1 MNIHQ
6 KNLTKK
12 GVISLLR
19 GFYTAASGM
28 IAQQRHQE
36 SVSNNIANANTPG
49 YKADQA
55 TLRSFPEM
63 LTQQMGSK
71 HVPTRKG
78 LNLPTSRFIGGLNT
92 GVYAQELVSDF
103 SQGSIRETDMSTD
116 LALENGTMPDEE
128 GSLFFVVENED
139 GEERLTRNGHFTID
153 GEGYLTT
160 NQGHF
165 VLSNNGNPIQPNGD
179 DITISRDGTIQA
191 DGMEAQLNI
200 AYIDDVNNLAK
211 EGDDLYTLEG
221 AQIATAAE
229 SGADFQV
236 HQGFLEGS
244 TVDELKSMEEMM
256 NAYRS
261 FEQNQRVLKTYDE
274 SMGKAVN
281 EIARLG

>member
-1 MNIHQ
+1 
-6 KNLTKK
+6 
-12 GVISLLR
+12 VISLLR

-63 LTQQMGSK
+63 LIQQMGSK

-200 AYIDDVNNLAK
+200 AYINDVNNLAK
-211 EGDDLYTLEG
+211 EGDDLYTLEEG
-221 AQIATAAE
+221 QIATAAE